1 MYLFISFLFLRFS
14 DIFSTY
20 KCLASDCSVESNPF
34 MNYVV
39 QSYGLNAFVY
49 VNIFLSLL
57 ILLVFYLTRKNRISK
72 AVLVG
77 FLFINLF
84 VVILNLYPQI
94 LF

>member
-1 MYLFISFLFLRFS
+1 MFLVFFLILRVL

-20 KCLASDCSVESNPF
+20 RCLASDCSVESNPF
-34 MNYVV
+34 MNYVI

-49 VNIFLSLL
+49 VNLFISLIIF
-57 ILLVFYLTRKNRISK
+57 LVFYKTRNNRISK

-77 FLFINLF
+77 FVFINF
-84 VVILNLYPQI
+84 IVVVLNLYPQI